1 MAPPCGSG
9 RRWSR
14 VAKMTFYLFFLIPM
28 SSAGNRNTNTIFGKK
43 QKLEVQQQLKRLNK
57 PALKSI
63 KSPDGDII
71 DCVDINKQPAFDH
84 PLLKNHT
91 IQMRPSSYPEGFS
104 VNESN
109 DVSSNSE
116 LKFTQPW
123 HLNGRCPEGTI
134 PIRRTKEE
142 DLLRAG
148 SAANFGR
155 KKYHTN
161 AQNKHAVLGENV
173 DKYYG
178 MLAEMN
184 AWNPHT
190 QFSNEFSLSQFW
202 MKTGDYGQDLDTIE
216 GGMMVYERLYGDT
229 NTRVFVYWTDDA
241 YENTGCYN
249 LLCPG
254 FVQIDNQIAM
264 GASINR
270 YSHYDSNQF
279 ALKFYVW
286 KVVQYFNLITLLNNS
301 NFWIDIYGHIM
312 GDWWLKI
319 KDRDVGYWP
328 SSIFS
333 ILSDSASFVQ
343 WGGEVVNFNLDGHTT
358 TQMGSGHFAE
368 EGPRKASFFK
378 NLHVI
383 DGRQLLRGPQNTV
396 TFMTK
401 PNCYNILDYGGLFYF
416 GGPGKNPNCP

>member
-14 VAKMTFYLFFLIPM
+14 AIKMTFYLFFLVPM
-28 SSAGNRNTNTIFGKK
+28 SSTGNRNTNTILGKK

-63 KSPDGDII
+63 ESPDGDII
-71 DCVDINKQPAFDH
+71 DCVDIYKQPAFDH

-104 VNESN
+104 FDEIN
-109 DVSSNSE
+109 DVSSSSE
-116 LKFTQPW
+116 PEFTQPW

-148 SAANFGR
+148 SIANFGR
-155 KKYHTN
+155 KKYLTIPNTQSNFGPPVHEYATY
-161 AQNKHAVLGENV
+161 GESD

-178 MLAEMN
+178 MTADIN
-184 AWNPHT
+184 GWNPHT
-190 QFSNEFSLSQFW
+190 QEENEFSLSQFW
-202 MKTGDYGQDLDTIE
+202 LENGEYGQDLDTIE
-216 GGMMVYERLYGDT
+216 AGMMVFEWLYGDK
-229 NTRVFVYWTDDA
+229 NTRFFLYWTDDA
-241 YENTGCYN
+241 YQSTGCYN

-254 FVQIDNQIAM
+254 FVQIDKQIAM
-264 GASINR
+264 GAR
-270 YSHYDSNQF
+270 LTPYSKYDGDQV
-279 ALKFYVW
+279 ALQLYVW
-286 KVVQYFNLITLLNNS
+286 KVDVNA
-301 NFWIDIYGHIM
+301 G

-319 KDRDVGYWP
+319 NNKDFGYWP

-333 ILSDSASFVQ
+333 ILSDSASKVR
-343 WGGEVVNFNLDGHTT
+343 WGGEVLNYKVNGQHTT

-368 EGPRKASFFK
+368 EGPGKASFFK
-378 NLHVI
+378 NLNVI
-383 DGRQLLRGPQNTV
+383 DGLQIPRGPRDTT
-396 TFMTK
+396 TFMTN
-401 PNCYNILDYGGLFYF
+401 PNCYNILDYGSFFYY
-416 GGPGKNPNCP
+416 GGPGRNPNCP

>member
-1 MAPPCGSG
+1 MALPCGSE

-14 VAKMTFYLFFLIPM
+14 AVKMTFYCLFFLIPM

-63 KSPDGDII
+63 ESPDGDII
-71 DCVDINKQPAFDH
+71 DCVDIYKQPAFDH

-104 VNESN
+104 FDEING
-109 DVSSNSE
+109 VSSNSE
-116 LKFTQPW
+116 PEFTQPW

-148 SAANFGR
+148 SIANFGR

-161 AQNKHAVLGENV
+161 PHTQSNV
-173 DKYYG
+173 DPNIHENATYSETWDQYYG
-178 MLAEMN
+178 MTADMN
-184 AWNPHT
+184 IWNPYT
-190 QFSNEFSLSQFW
+190 QEDNDSSSYQFW
-202 MKTGDYGQDLDTIE
+202 VMKGEYGQDLDSIE
-216 GGMMVYERLYGDT
+216 AGAM
-229 NTRVFVYWTDDA
+229 DDA
-241 YENTGCYN
+241 YQSTGCYN

-254 FVQIDNQIAM
+254 FVHVDKEIALGAIVTPYSKYGGNQ
-264 GASINR
+264 
-270 YSHYDSNQF
+270 Y

-286 KVVQYFNLITLLNNS
+286 KDV
-301 NFWIDIYGHIM
+301 YGG
-312 GDWWLKI
+312 GDWWMNI
-319 KDRDVGYWP
+319 NHRSFGYWP

-333 ILSDSASFVQ
+333 ILTDSGSRVS
-343 WGGEVVNFNLDGHTT
+343 WGGEVINYNSGGQHTT

-368 EGPRKASFFK
+368 EGPGKASFFK
-378 NLHVI
+378 NLNVI
-383 DGRQLLRGPQNTV
+383 DGKLSKRAPRDPV
-396 TFMTK
+396 IFMTK
-401 PNCYNILDYGGLFYF
+401 PNCYSIKDYGGFFYF
-416 GGPGKNPNCP
+416 GGPGRNPNCP

>member
-1 MAPPCGSG
+1 MALPCGNG

-14 VAKMTFYLFFLIPM
+14 AVKMTFYLIFLIPM

-104 VNESN
+104 FDEIN
-109 DVSSNSE
+109 DVSSNFE
-116 LKFTQPW
+116 PEFTQPW

-148 SAANFGR
+148 SVENFGR

-161 AQNKHAVLGENV
+161 AHTSNNDPQIHEYATLSETG

-178 MLAEMN
+178 LTADMN
-184 AWNPHT
+184 LWNPYT
-190 QFSNEFSLSQFW
+190 MEDAFSNSQFW
-202 MKTGDYGQDLDTIE
+202 LAKGEYGQDLDTIE
-216 GGMMVYERLYGDT
+216 AGAM
-229 NTRVFVYWTDDA
+229 DDA
-241 YENTGCYN
+241 YQNTGCYN
-249 LLCPG
+249 LFCPG
-254 FVQIDNQIAM
+254 FVQVDKEIAM
-264 GASINR
+264 GATVTP
-270 YSHYDSNQF
+270 YSKYGGNQY

-286 KVVQYFNLITLLNNS
+286 K
-301 NFWIDIYGHIM
+301 DIYGR
-312 GDWWLKI
+312 GDWWMNINHRKF
-319 KDRDVGYWP
+319 GYWP

-333 ILSDSASFVQ
+333 ILSDSASQVR
-343 WGGEVVNFNLDGHTT
+343 WGGEILNYNSGGQHTT

-368 EGPRKASFFK
+368 EGAGKASFFK
-378 NLHVI
+378 NLNVI
-383 DGRQLLRGPQNTV
+383 DGKQIERAPRNPVIL
-396 TFMTK
+396 MTK
-401 PNCYNILDYGGLFYF
+401 PNCYNIIDYGGFFYF
-416 GGPGKNPNCP
+416 GGPGRNPNCP